1 MSRRLLPGA
10 VAVALAVTVA
20 AVTPAGRTPVALAQ
34 TSDCPTIMTTDE
46 VSVGMT
52 GTGLSVVQGRDPV
65 SFDAEVLGILDGYP
79 GPGRKVVIAELS
91 GPPLDLAG
99 GIWFG
104 MSGSPVYMPDPATGK
119 EELLG
124 AVAWG
129 FSFGP
134 SNLAGLTPAEDMDD
148 LLDPGSSLAVAGAE
162 RTALPRGLRARV
174 AAKVG
179 IAAAQ
184 VGSLERLKTPLSV
197 SGLTAR
203 GMRRLQRAIDRQDL
217 PFVAYAGTAAS
228 ASSAAAADIE
238 AGGNF
243 AAALSLGDVTAA
255 GIGTTTFVCFG
266 QAVAF
271 GHPFTWTGRTTL
283 AARAADAI
291 TIQQDPVFSPFKLA
305 NVAENAGT
313 VKEDR
318 LAGIRADLGD
328 GPATIPVHT
337 VVTDLDRGNA
347 RDGESDVVLE
357 EFLPFLTFEHTLTN
371 IDVTIDRIGP
381 GNSEVHWTIE
391 GTRAGGVPWE
401 LTHTNHYASP
411 FDISFESV
419 FEVSDFVSIL
429 SSFGA
434 EPIHIT
440 SVDLTKVDVEE
451 AFEAYRLSKV
461 LVWNGSEFVKKDMI
475 RRRPGGRIL
484 LRAVLT
490 PQHET
495 VPVNLDLLLRVP
507 TNARRS
513 GFIEVQ
519 GGGSV
524 FGEIP
529 CFFED
534 GEGECGESEPAT
546 FDALLNTLS
555 GVPRNDQVTARL
567 RLGEAG
573 RVRARA
579 VEQADA
585 VVQGSRV
592 IGFELVVGRPGPA
605 KG

>member
-1 MSRRLLPGA
+1 MRRSFTKGSVATLLAVTLA
-10 VAVALAVTVA
+10 VAVAA
-20 AVTPAGRTPVALAQ
+20 ATPAGRTPAAAAQ
-34 TSDCPTIMTTDE
+34 PSGCPAIMITDE

-65 SFDAEVLGILDGYP
+65 SFDAEVLGILTGFP
-79 GPGRKVVIAELS
+79 LPGRKVVIAELS
-91 GPPLDLAG
+91 GPPLNQAG
-99 GIWFG
+99 GVWFG
-104 MSGSPVYMPDPATGK
+104 ASGSPVYMDDPVTGE

-124 AVAWG
+124 AVAFG

-148 LLDPGSSLAVAGAE
+148 LLDPGASTALAGAE
-162 RTALPRGLRARV
+162 KVALPRALRAQV
-174 AAKVG
+174 AARAGV
-179 IAAAQ
+179 APAQ
-184 VGSLERLKTPLSV
+184 IGSLVRLKTPLSV
-197 SGLTAR
+197 SGLGAR
-203 GMRRLQRAIDRQDL
+203 GMRQLQRAIDRQDL
-217 PFVAYAGTAAS
+217 PFVPYAGGAAS
-228 ASSAAAADIE
+228 ASSAAAADLE

-271 GHPFTWTGRTTL
+271 GHPFAFTGKTTL

-291 TIQQDPVFSPFKLA
+291 TIARDPVFSPFKLA

-318 LAGIRADLGD
+318 IAGIRANLGE
-328 GPATIPVHT
+328 GPATIPVQT
-337 VVTDLDRGNA
+337 LVTDLDRGNM
-347 RDGESDVVLE
+347 RDGQSDVVLE
-357 EFLPFLTFEHTLTN
+357 EFLPFLVFEHTFTN
-371 IDVTIDRIGP
+371 IDATIDRIGP

-391 GTRAGGVPWE
+391 GTRAGGAPWE

-429 SSFGA
+429 SSFTA

-461 LVWNGSEFVKKDMI
+461 LVWNGRDFVKKDVV
-475 RRRPGGRIL
+475 RRRPGGSVL
-484 LRAVLT
+484 MRAVLR
-490 PQHET
+490 PEHEAS
-495 VPVNLDLLLRVP
+495 PVNLDLLLRVP
-507 TNARRS
+507 ANARRS
-513 GFIEVQ
+513 GFIEVR
-519 GGGSV
+519 GGGSL
-524 FGEIP
+524 FGETP

-546 FDALLNTLS
+546 FDALLSKLS

-567 RLGEAG
+567 QIGEPA
-573 RVRARA
+573 RTRAKA
-579 VEQADA
+579 VEQVDA
-585 VVQGSRV
+585 IVQGERI
-592 IGFELVVGRPGPA
+592 IGFRLIRG
-605 KG
+605 

>member
-1 MSRRLLPGA
+1 MRRGFTKGGVATLLAVTLA
-10 VAVALAVTVA
+10 VAVAA
-20 AVTPAGRTPVALAQ
+20 ATPAGRTAVAAAQ
-34 TSDCPTIMTTDE
+34 PSECPTIMTTDE

-52 GTGLSVVQGRDPV
+52 GTGLTVVQGRNPV
-65 SFDAEVLGILDGYP
+65 SFDAEVLGILDGFP

-91 GPPLDLAG
+91 GPPLDQAG
-99 GIWFG
+99 GVWFG
-104 MSGSPVYMPDPATGK
+104 ASGSPVYMDDPVSGE

-124 AVAWG
+124 AVAFG

-148 LLDPGSSLAVAGAE
+148 LLDPGGAAARLAGAE
-162 RTALPRGLRARV
+162 RTALSRSLRARV
-174 AAKVG
+174 AARVG
-179 IAAAQ
+179 VAPAAI
-184 VGSLERLKTPLSV
+184 GSLVRLKTPLSV
-197 SGLTAR
+197 SGLNPR
-203 GMRRLQRAIDRQDL
+203 GMRRLQQAIDRQDL
-217 PFVAYAGTAAS
+217 PFVPYAGAAAS
-228 ASSAAAADIE
+228 ASSAAAADLE

-255 GIGTTTFVCFG
+255 GIGTTTFVCLG

-271 GHPFTWTGRTTL
+271 GHPFTWTGNTTL

-291 TIQQDPVFSPFKLA
+291 TIAKDPVSSPFKLA

-318 LAGIRADLGD
+318 LAGIRANLGD
-328 GPATIPVHT
+328 APPTIPVQT
-337 VVTDLDRGNA
+337 SVTDLDRGNA
-347 RDGESDVVLE
+347 RDGQSDVVLE
-357 EFLPFLTFEHTLTN
+357 EFLPFLVFEHTFTN

-381 GNSEVHWTIE
+381 GNSELHWTIE

-401 LTHTNHYASP
+401 LSHTNHYASP

-429 SSFGA
+429 SSFTA

-461 LVWNGSEFVKKDMI
+461 LVWNGRDFVKKDFV

-484 LRAVLT
+484 LRAVLR
-490 PQHET
+490 PQHVAST
-495 VPVNLDLLLRVP
+495 VNVDLLLRVP
-507 TNARRS
+507 ANARRS

-519 GGGSV
+519 GGGSL

-546 FDALLNTLS
+546 FDTLLSTLS

-567 RLGEAG
+567 RLGEPP
-573 RVRARA
+573 RVRAKA
-579 VEQADA
+579 VEQVDA
-585 VVQGSRV
+585 IVQGSRT
-592 IGFELVVGRPGPA
+592 IAFELIGG
-605 KG
+605 

>member
-1 MSRRLLPGA
+1 MSRKLLPGA
-10 VAVALAVTVA
+10 VAIALAVTVA
-20 AVTPAGRTPVALAQ
+20 AATPAGRTPVALAQ

-65 SFDAEVLGILDGYP
+65 SFDAEVLGILDGFP
-79 GPGRKVVIAELS
+79 GPGRKVVMAKLS

-99 GIWFG
+99 GVWFG
-104 MSGSPVYMPDPATGK
+104 MSGSPVYMPDPVTS
-119 EELLG
+119 EQELLG

-134 SNLAGLTPAEDMDD
+134 SNLIGLTPAEDMDD
-148 LLDPGSSLAVAGAE
+148 LLDPGSTSALAGAA

-174 AAKVG
+174 AARMGV
-179 IAAAQ
+179 AADEI
-184 VGSLERLKTPLSV
+184 GSLVRLKTPLSV

-203 GMRRLQRAIDRQDL
+203 GMWRLQRAINRQDL
-217 PFVAYAGTAAS
+217 PFVAYAGGAAS
-228 ASSAAAADIE
+228 ASSAAATDLG
-238 AGGNF
+238 AGDNF

-271 GHPFTWTGRTTL
+271 GHPFTWTGETTL

-328 GPATIPVHT
+328 GPPTIPVQT
-337 VVTDLDRGNA
+337 VVTDLDRGKT
-347 RDGESDVVLE
+347 RSGESDVVLE
-357 EFLPFLTFEHTLTN
+357 EFLPFLTFEHIFSN
-371 IDVTIDRIGP
+371 IDVTIDRIGR
-381 GNSEVHWTIE
+381 GNSEVQWTIQ

-401 LTHTNHYASP
+401 LTHSNHYASP

-429 SSFGA
+429 SSFTA

-440 SVDLTKVDVEE
+440 SVDLTKIDVEK
-451 AFEAYRLSKV
+451 AFEAYRLSNV
-461 LVWNGSEFVKKDMI
+461 LVWNGSDFVKQDVV

-484 LRAVLT
+484 LRAVLR
-490 PQHET
+490 PEH
-495 VPVNLDLLLRVP
+495 PASIVNVDLVLRVP
-507 TNARRS
+507 TTARRS

-524 FGEIP
+524 FGEVP

-534 GEGECGESEPAT
+534 GEGECEESEPAT

-555 GVPRNDQVTARL
+555 NVPRNDQVTARL
-567 RLGEAG
+567 RLGERS

-579 VEQADA
+579 VEQVDA
-585 VVQGSRV
+585 VVQGSRT
-592 IGFELVVGRPGPA
+592 IGFDLVGSRAGPA